1 MHMLG
6 TAVTGFA
13 PASRLPASAMRRS
26 SQPESFQQ
34 HHIRSSTR
42 LYATPVIDSTEMINF
57 FLREVIAAGVPTTF
71 VLITI
76 LVAAKA
82 LKGPN
87 SNNNNNYNNGVQISP
102 AVADLYQD
110 LYDTSPIA
118 NGKPWLLPFRKPN
131 GNVVARNT
139 GVPSEQYLSVKLL
152 NKKYDSYQY
161 NLRKATMSKAA
172 ASAFVREQNFPQALQ
187 RMGPIP
193 PHVQSKLLQAEKV
206 LLEKG
211 TKLLT
216 RLITAETQLTDMTI
230 AKQLQQRGVDLNKL
244 DPAPLNTTVTETS
257 TTPAPTTPFFTF
269 NKTPMD
275 ATKALQQE
283 LVAAQTQL
291 VELETQFVQNVTE
304 LLPPSHLAAFRA
316 ATLGD
321 VSVRGVGQWLRLCQD
336 RPLSALLGSGGAD
349 DTSATKSVYV
359 LTFPGDI
366 QASQVATLREEVTAL
381 CRFATPGR
389 DEVMMVLQSGGGT
402 VTGYG
407 LAAGQLLRLKE
418 KGIKLT
424 ICVEQVAASG
434 GYMMCCVADR
444 IVASPMAVLGSIG
457 VISDIPNFYERL
469 KEEGM

>member
-1 MHMLG
+1 ML
-6 TAVTGFA
+6 
-13 PASRLPASAMRRS
+13 RS
-26 SQPESFQQ
+26 GHPDTFQQ
-34 HHIRSSTR
+34 HHGRSSMQ

-57 FLREVIAAGVPTTF
+57 FVREVITSGVPTTF
-71 VLITI
+71 VIITI

-82 LKGPN
+82 FKGGGPN
-87 SNNNNNYNNGVQISP
+87 SKNNNELQISP

-110 LYDTSPIA
+110 LYDTSSTA
-118 NGKPWLLPFRKPN
+118 NGKPWFLPFRKNIN
-131 GNVVARNT
+131 GNAVARNT
-139 GVPSEQYLSVKLL
+139 GVPSEQYLSVNLL

-161 NLRKATMSKAA
+161 NLRKATQSKAA
-172 ASAFVREQNFPQALQ
+172 ASAFVREQSFPQALQ

-193 PHVQSKLLQAEKV
+193 PHVQAKLLQAEQV

-216 RLITAETQLTDMTI
+216 RLVTAETQLTDMTI
-230 AKQLQQRGVDLNKL
+230 AKQLQQRGVDLNML
-244 DPAPLNTTVTETS
+244 DPEPLNTTVTEIS
-257 TTPAPTTPFFTF
+257 TTTAPKTPFFTL

-321 VSVRGVGQWLRLCQD
+321 VSVRGAGQLLRLCQD

-349 DTSATKSVYV
+349 DTKSVFV

-381 CRFATPGR
+381 CRFAKPGR
-389 DEVMMVLQSGGGT
+389 DEVVLVLQSGGGT

-418 KGIKLT
+418 SGLKLT